1 MVTKCRPLI
10 CGVLFCVLCTVAIYV
25 IQDREDSVSLN
36 DDSLLETS
44 LTNRRQNLADGLSG
58 SHKQSFADWYR
69 QQSADAWFGSATF
82 TQNHGIKKNHKR
94 WLTEDDIKSIP
105 AVERAKAN
113 SKLKAR
119 LIELSMDM
127 LEQEKKA
134 NHLVAALKSKL
145 AEESTSDTDSGNFVY
160 SPTLTDGDYDD
171 LNVTSVNSIISS
183 LDLQFQNRTVM
194 SSDDF
199 DRAHD
204 KMTAA
209 QIAALL
215 NQTKENDAAGID
227 F

>member
-1 MVTKCRPLI
+1 
-10 CGVLFCVLCTVAIYV
+10 
-25 IQDREDSVSLN
+25 
-36 DDSLLETS
+36 
-44 LTNRRQNLADGLSG
+44 
-58 SHKQSFADWYR
+58 
-69 QQSADAWFGSATF
+69 
-82 TQNHGIKKNHKR
+82 
-94 WLTEDDIKSIP
+94 
-105 AVERAKAN
+105 
-113 SKLKAR
+113 
-119 LIELSMDM
+119 MDM

>member
-1 MVTKCRPLI
+1 
-10 CGVLFCVLCTVAIYV
+10 
-25 IQDREDSVSLN
+25 
-36 DDSLLETS
+36 
-44 LTNRRQNLADGLSG
+44 
-58 SHKQSFADWYR
+58 
-69 QQSADAWFGSATF
+69 
-82 TQNHGIKKNHKR
+82 
-94 WLTEDDIKSIP
+94 
-105 AVERAKAN
+105 
-113 SKLKAR
+113 
-119 LIELSMDM
+119 MDM

-145 AEESTSDTDSGNFVY
+145 AEESTDTDSGNFVY
-160 SPTLTDGDYDD
+160 KPTLTDGDYDD